1 MSNTQPDP
9 AQEPTPNDPADASDV
24 PTLHRA
30 TTIRSP
36 RLPASVP
43 SCRRL
48 GSGRSERRRTLELRR
63 SSRVSAS
70 STSPIRNVLCVRLEK
85 LLAVKCSASS
95 GPNVAD
101 AFRVA
106 AAGRGLD
113 VDEVIDGINLAKFVG
128 EDGTPDRDAV
138 AAFVDRIAP
147 ERETGPAGSR
157 SGRPRWRPA
166 GTGPEQLAA
175 AEGPR
180 TGARHPL
187 TASPPDPSTGGHH
200 GDHRPTKTS
209 DLSGFITP
217 AEAAPIFERAART
230 SVVQQLSPQVP
241 LGPSGVKIPVISTRP
256 TAAWV
261 GEGEQKPASAGSI
274 TPKTIEPKKLA
285 SIFVVSAEVAR
296 LNPAQFVTRMHGSFA
311 ETFAVA
317 FDLAA
322 LHDVGPDG
330 SAGAGLFSTYVAQTT
345 KTQEIGA
352 TAQNAGGVYG
362 DLNAALGKVV
372 SGKDAS
378 GRRYRVTG
386 WALDDVVEPAIR
398 GAVDTAGRPIWADL
412 ASEQESDL
420 FTSGRLLGR
429 RGFFGEGVATPT

>member
-1 MSNTQPDP
+1 M
-9 AQEPTPNDPADASDV
+9 A
-24 PTLHRA
+24 
-30 TTIRSP
+30 I
-36 RLPASVP
+36 
-43 SCRRL
+43 
-48 GSGRSERRRTLELRR
+48 
-63 SSRVSAS
+63 
-70 STSPIRNVLCVRLEK
+70 
-85 LLAVKCSASS
+85 
-95 GPNVAD
+95 
-101 AFRVA
+101 
-106 AAGRGLD
+106 
-113 VDEVIDGINLAKFVG
+113 
-128 EDGTPDRDAV
+128 
-138 AAFVDRIAP
+138 
-147 ERETGPAGSR
+147 
-157 SGRPRWRPA
+157 
-166 GTGPEQLAA
+166 
-175 AEGPR
+175 
-180 TGARHPL
+180 
-187 TASPPDPSTGGHH
+187 TA
-200 GDHRPTKTS
+200 PTKTS

-296 LNPAQFVTRMHGSFA
+296 LNPAQFVTRMQGSFA

-330 SAGAGLFSTYVAQTT
+330 SAGAGPFSTYVAQTT

-352 TAQNAGGVYG
+352 TAKNAGGVYG

-429 RGFFGEGVATPT
+429 RGFFGEGVATPDLTTTVGVGGDWGQTAWGVVGGISYRISTEASVTINGSLVSLFEHNLVAVLAEAEYGWLVNDTAAFVELTNTNNSPITSS

>member
-1 MSNTQPDP
+1 M
-9 AQEPTPNDPADASDV
+9 A
-24 PTLHRA
+24 
-30 TTIRSP
+30 I
-36 RLPASVP
+36 
-43 SCRRL
+43 
-48 GSGRSERRRTLELRR
+48 
-63 SSRVSAS
+63 SA
-70 STSPIRNVLCVRLEK
+70 
-85 LLAVKCSASS
+85 
-95 GPNVAD
+95 
-101 AFRVA
+101 
-106 AAGRGLD
+106 
-113 VDEVIDGINLAKFVG
+113 
-128 EDGTPDRDAV
+128 
-138 AAFVDRIAP
+138 
-147 ERETGPAGSR
+147 
-157 SGRPRWRPA
+157 
-166 GTGPEQLAA
+166 
-175 AEGPR
+175 
-180 TGARHPL
+180 
-187 TASPPDPSTGGHH
+187 
-200 GDHRPTKTS
+200 PTKTS

-296 LNPAQFVTRMHGSFA
+296 LNPAQFVTRMQGSFA

-330 SAGAGLFSTYVAQTT
+330 SAGAGPFSTYVAQTT

-378 GRRYRVTG
+378 GR
-386 WALDDVVEPAIR
+386 
-398 GAVDTAGRPIWADL
+398 
-412 ASEQESDL
+412 
-420 FTSGRLLGR
+420 LLGR
-429 RGFFGEGVATPT
+429 RGFFGEGVATPDLTTTVGFGGDWGQTAWGVVGGISYRISTEASVTINGSLVSLFEHNLVAVLAEAEYGWLVNDTAAFVELTNTNNSPITSS